1 MTSGYKAQVVLK
13 QFWDINS
20 KTQVGTCK
28 LCPQTKQSTV
38 KPEYRMV
45 QSGSKKAYPNWTNM
59 GRHTCSLHFKEY
71 DKALKMQEV
80 RKFLVKWI
88 NL

>member
-20 KTQVGTCK
+20 QTQVGTCK
-28 LCPQTKQSTV
+28 LCPQTKQSTA

-45 QSGSKKAYPNWTNM
+45 QSGSKKAYPIL
-59 GRHTCSLHFKEY
+59 RQLFV
-71 DKALKMQEV
+71 DIVL
-80 RKFLVKWI
+80 LVWWQ
-88 NL
+88 LSHDVVC